1 MIDIYVGIDPSI
13 NSTGMTVLT
22 YEDNVLLSEH
32 FYIIKPDKL
41 TKKEAAAEEKHAAI
55 FEYVLYEK
63 FVNNEDKDNNSLTE
77 LCKTKNFMNI
87 LYKVKDIL
95 LKCKLKYNNNC
106 YVHVCQEGISYG
118 STTKTRAVFDLAGLN
133 FMLRYVVV
141 KMGEELIIGTPG
153 EIKKFA
159 SGNGNCKKDVMI
171 GLFGAI
177 HRELD
182 LPKLDDI
189 ADSYWMAKY
198 AKYINDKND
207 KN

>member
-1 MIDIYVGIDPSI
+1 MTDIYVGIDPSI
-13 NSTGMTVLT
+13 NSTGVTVLT
-22 YEDNVLLSEH
+22 YEDEVLIGEK

-41 TKKEAAAEEKHAAI
+41 TKKEAAAEEKNAAI

-63 FVNNEDKDNNSLTE
+63 LVNTDEKDNNSLTE
-77 LCKTKNFMNI
+77 LCKTKNFMAI
-87 LYKVKDIL
+87 IWHVKDIL
-95 LKCKLKYNNNC
+95 LKCRLKYPNSSI
-106 YVHVCQEGISYG
+106 HVCQEGISYG

-159 SGNGNCKKDVMI
+159 SGNGNCKKEVMI
-171 GLFGAI
+171 GLFSAI
-177 HRELD
+177 HKDLD
-182 LPKLDDI
+182 IPKLDDI

-198 AKYINDKND
+198 AKYINDK
-207 KN
+207 K